1 MRNAQL
7 RRLGLPMGSMSF
19 DELNDP
25 RFDCALMMARRVTGQ
40 AGLLLDIIVV
50 PDDGL
55 SWSRT
60 NAWQI
65 QLY

>member
-1 MRNAQL
+1 
-7 RRLGLPMGSMSF
+7 MSF